1 MLLGDSTARDVAL
14 AMGSWLG
21 GLEAE
26 QAETNRSSNAHGGG
40 PAYESRHPSR
50 AGIMSNAS
58 FADKADGGCGSHTI
72 EALNLTVTHCSYWT
86 PELMPAML
94 KRAAATCATRCATV
108 AFVLFGAHYLK
119 ISPVVHEW
127 VHSPDVYIHGKV
139 FQPFLD
145 FWCAHSE
152 GRAEAQVPLVWLP
165 LNPRCKRNL
174 DPRIQSQ
181 MAITASANSAS
192 LHMAEVM
199 RFPYVDINRV
209 FARVPIP
216 SRSTTSVSA
225 TSRRMGSTFR
235 RQSTTCGRT
244 TCSRS
249 FATSAA
255 SSGACHSTS
264 VLRRRVVRVS
274 SNEMIRKILH
284 LDSAATRPGGVTPQ
298 AHAPNDF
305 LRSEAFF
312 CAPTH
317 MSVVLMPPEVQRS
330 DAVEEAQ
337 AILADARRTAR
348 TSNLVSA
355 GALLLSAFAVVLSS
369 GGGAGP
375 AAAPGARLVGES
387 AAPKALNPE
396 THYVRLEELAI
407 YQDQIVAGAVG
418 TEELSDASV
427 RASPWCTRARG
438 GSRAYSASRPHD

>member
-1 MLLGDSTARDVAL
+1 MVNGPENAPSVLRFVRAGLAARSGTDAPLCSVAHRPPTLGDWAYPRGQAAGGPAHDNVCRLGSPETVRRCFTNQTIMLLGDSTARDVAL

-72 EALNLTVTHCSYWT
+72 EALNLTVTHCAYWN

-119 ISPVVHEW
+119 ISPVVHQW

-181 MAITASANSAS
+181 MAITAGANSAS

-255 SSGACHSTS
+255 SSGACRSTS
-264 VLRRRVVRVS
+264 DLRRRVVHAS
-274 SNEMIRKILH
+274 SNRKKP
-284 LDSAATRPGGVTPQ
+284 RW
-298 AHAPNDF
+298 
-305 LRSEAFF
+305 E
-312 CAPTH
+312 
-317 MSVVLMPPEVQRS
+317 
-330 DAVEEAQ
+330 
-337 AILADARRTAR
+337 
-348 TSNLVSA
+348 
-355 GALLLSAFAVVLSS
+355 
-369 GGGAGP
+369 
-375 AAAPGARLVGES
+375 
-387 AAPKALNPE
+387 
-396 THYVRLEELAI
+396 
-407 YQDQIVAGAVG
+407 
-418 TEELSDASV
+418 
-427 RASPWCTRARG
+427 
-438 GSRAYSASRPHD
+438 